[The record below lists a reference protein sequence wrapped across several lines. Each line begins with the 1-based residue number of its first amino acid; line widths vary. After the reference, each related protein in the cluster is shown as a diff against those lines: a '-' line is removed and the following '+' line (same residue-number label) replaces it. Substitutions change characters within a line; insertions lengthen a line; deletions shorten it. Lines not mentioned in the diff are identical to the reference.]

1 MKSRNTKLEEFAKT
15 KPQSDA
21 VIFGNILQKIV
32 NQNLILTI
40 KFKLTPICY
49 GLCSHLK
56 ANLYFDGQ
64 HLKTFYTSVPKT
76 MKDLKKEL
84 TVEIFTKFGQVAA
97 GPHQMK
103 IEMSGLLPSGQ
114 TLGLVSYKE
123 FTIQA
128 PKPEEL
134 EKTLRKQIIIEKIE
148 GTSGVEIITSDVQKL
163 YKEMEER
170 QKREL
175 QASRQRW

>member
-1 MKSRNTKLEEFAKT
+1 MGTRNAKLEQFAKT
-15 KPQSDA
+15 KPKSKA
-21 VIFGNILQKIV
+21 VILTDILQKITYR
-32 NQNLILTI
+32 NLTLTI
-40 KFKLTPICY
+40 KFKLTPIGY

-56 ANLYFDGQ
+56 AILYFDQ
-64 HLKTFYTSVPKT
+64 ERLKTFYTSVPKT

-84 TVEIFTKFGQVAA
+84 IIEIFTKFGQVSA

-114 TLGLVSYKE
+114 TLGLVSSKE
-123 FTIQA
+123 FTVQV
-128 PKPEEL
+128 PKL
-134 EKTLRKQIIIEKIE
+134 EALKQPLPKQIIIEKIE
-148 GTSGVEIITSDVQKL
+148 GESGISIITSDVQKL

-175 QASRQRW
+175 QASRQGW

>member
-1 MKSRNTKLEEFAKT
+1 LKIRDTKLEEFNRKQQ
-15 KPQSDA
+15 PQTVTIED
-21 VIFGNILQKIV
+21 IQQKIV
-32 NQNLILTI
+32 NRNLKLTI
-40 KFKLTPICY
+40 KFKLTPIGY

-56 ANLYFDGQ
+56 AILYFDKQ
-64 HLKTFYTSVPKT
+64 HIKTFYTSVPKA
-76 MKDLKKEL
+76 MKDMRKEL

-97 GPHQMK
+97 GPHQMRM
-103 IEMSGLLPSGQ
+103 EMSGLLPSGQ
-114 TLGLVSYKE
+114 TLGLISSKE
-123 FTIQA
+123 FTVQA

-134 EKTLRKQIIIEKIE
+134 EKALRKQIIIEKIE
-148 GTSGVEIITSDVQKL
+148 GASGVEIITSDVQKL